1 MTSESRA
8 DGMGKVSLVTGS
20 SRGIGRA
27 IAVELAAGGG
37 QVVVNYAGRVE
48 AAEETA
54 RLVRAAGGEALL
66 VQANVRQVSE
76 VERLVQCVLERFGR
90 IDVLVNNAGVTRD
103 GLLVRMKDSDWDEVL
118 ETNLRA
124 AFYVTREV
132 ARPMMK
138 ARYGRIINIASV
150 VGVIGNPGQVNYV
163 ASKAG
168 LIGLTKSVAKE
179 LAPRHITVN
188 AIAPG
193 WIETDMTE
201 ALSPETLASMR
212 SAIPLGRP
220 GKPEDVAAAVGFLA
234 SEQANYITGQVLH
247 IDGGMAM

>member
-1 MTSESRA
+1 MR
-8 DGMGKVSLVTGS
+8 KVSLVTGS

-27 IAVELAAGGG
+27 IAVELAADGG
-37 QVVVNYAGRVE
+37 QVVVNYVGRAE
-48 AAEETA
+48 SAEETA

-66 VQANVRQVSE
+66 VKADVRQVAE
-76 VERLVQCVLERFGR
+76 VERLVQSVLEQFGR

-124 AFYVTREV
+124 AFYLTREV

-138 ARYGRIINIASV
+138 ARQGRILNIASV

-201 ALSPETLASMR
+201 VLSAETLASMR

>member
-1 MTSESRA
+1 
-8 DGMGKVSLVTGS
+8 MGKVSLVTGS

-124 AFYVTREV
+124 AFYVTRAV

>member
-1 MTSESRA
+1 
-8 DGMGKVSLVTGS
+8 MGKVSLVTGS